1 MLTKDRLSVIPLMV
15 SSLSTLEKIIV
26 SVTFNELQLS
36 SNRHLQS
43 KRVFV
48 NLIITSVNVK
58 TFPLSAFVIKQKIKM
73 FLTRF

>member
-58 TFPLSAFVIKQKIKM
+58 TFPLSAFVINQK
-73 FLTRF
+73 

>member
-36 SNRHLQS
+36 SNIHLQS

-48 NLIITSVNVK
+48 NLIITSVSVK
-58 TFPLSAFVIKQKIKM
+58 TFPLSAFVIK
-73 FLTRF
+73 